1 MNVTACIL
9 FGLLSV
15 AYAGVVV
22 ATEESPPVESS
33 QPKASNTNAPD
44 DTREKPGEEF
54 EVERSE
60 EPLDTFV
67 PSEQVSP
74 DSSISFPVDI

>member
-1 MNVTACIL
+1 MDIKITGCM
-9 FGLLSV
+9 LLCLLTI
-15 AYAGVVV
+15 AYPTMA
-22 ATEESPPVESS
+22 AEESPPDESS
-33 QPKASNTNAPD
+33 QPKTSNADMATS
-44 DTREKPGEEF
+44 TSEKSIEAEGP
-54 EVERSE
+54 E